1 MKKLKSNFAIS
12 MLITICLLV
21 LSLILQLI
29 FGNIEI
35 ATFRFPINMMVLF
48 ELVVVILAL
57 HLFLRKTAII
67 RWLSSASAA
76 ISAIL
81 FFSIW
86 VIIMATIPQNPKGIL
101 IFNLNDVV
109 YTWMFATSVLF
120 LLIALGLVVL
130 RRITPLNLKNC
141 SFLINHIGLW
151 LTLSAGIL
159 GVADR
164 SELMMQVYEKQM
176 IWYGQDKNRKTVEL
190 PLAIRLE
197 DFVMKS
203 HPPKIALID
212 TIGKP
217 YKATGD
223 QLSEV
228 TGVEVKTID
237 KYQISILQYFPD
249 AKWNGVK
256 FINAPGMPAVAPAA
270 LVNISDGRSQSE
282 DIWIASGSYSQFPV
296 AYPLEKNKLLALLP
310 PEPSY
315 FGSKVTLY
323 SQSDSSAVSKIISV
337 NQPVSC
343 EGWTIYQYGYDNQL
357 GNDSQYS
364 TFMLVKDP
372 WLPVVYIG
380 IIMMM
385 IGALLLM
392 FTKIKVKNKEEQL

>member
-1 MKKLKSNFAIS
+1 M
-12 MLITICLLV
+12 
-21 LSLILQLI
+21 
-29 FGNIEI
+29 
-35 ATFRFPINMMVLF
+35 
-48 ELVVVILAL
+48 
-57 HLFLRKTAII
+57 
-67 RWLSSASAA
+67 
-76 ISAIL
+76 
-81 FFSIW
+81 
-86 VIIMATIPQNPKGIL
+86 L

-120 LLIALGLVVL
+120 LLISLGLITL

-151 LTLSAGIL
+151 LTLATGIL
-159 GVADR
+159 GAADR
-164 SELMMQVYEKQM
+164 TELMMQVYEKQV
-176 IWYGQDKNRKTVEL
+176 IWYGQDKNGKTVEL

-203 HPPKIALID
+203 HPPKIALVD
-212 TIGKP
+212 TTGKP
-217 YKATGD
+217 YKVTGD

-228 TGVEVKTID
+228 AGKGVKTID
-237 KYQISILQYFPD
+237 KFQISISQFLPD
-249 AKWNGVK
+249 AKWNGAK

-270 LVNISDGRSQSE
+270 LVSISDGRSQSE

-296 AYPLEKNKLLALLP
+296 AYPLENNKLLALLP

-323 SQSDSSAVSKIISV
+323 AQSDSSATTEIISV

-372 WLPVVYIG
+372 WLPVVYTG

-392 FTKIKVKNKEEQL
+392 FTKIKVKNREEQL

>member
-1 MKKLKSNFAIS
+1 
-12 MLITICLLV
+12 
-21 LSLILQLI
+21 
-29 FGNIEI
+29 
-35 ATFRFPINMMVLF
+35 MVFF
-48 ELVVVILAL
+48 ELVAIILAL
-57 HLFLRKTAII
+57 HLFLRKTPII

-76 ISAIL
+76 ISSIL

-86 VIIMATIPQNPKGIL
+86 VIIMATIPQNPKEKL

-109 YTWMFATSVLF
+109 YTWMFATSVVF
-120 LLIALGLVVL
+120 LLISLGLVTL

-151 LTLSAGIL
+151 LTLAAGIL
-159 GVADR
+159 GAADR
-164 SELMMQVYEKQM
+164 TELMMQVYEKQV
-176 IWYGQDKNRKTVEL
+176 IWYGQDKNGKTVEL

-197 DFVMKS
+197 DFVMKT
-203 HPPKIALID
+203 HPPKIAIID
-212 TIGKP
+212 TTGKP
-217 YKATGD
+217 IKATGD

-228 TGVEVKTID
+228 TEKGMKTID
-237 KYQISILQYFPD
+237 KYQISISQYLPD
-249 AKWNGVK
+249 AKWNGAK
-256 FINAPGMPAVAPAA
+256 FINAPGMLAVAPAA
-270 LVNISDGRSQSE
+270 LVNIKSDGIPTE
-282 DIWIASGSYSQFPV
+282 DVWIASGSYSQFPV

-323 SQSDSSAVSKIISV
+323 AQSDSSATTEIISV

-372 WLPVVYIG
+372 WLPFIYTG
-380 IIMMM
+380 IVLMM